1 MATGVS
7 IDRRAKLR
15 RLAEDDFD
23 LLVIGG
29 GINGAG
35 TAREA
40 ALRGLR
46 VAMVEK
52 GDFASGTSSRSSKLI
67 HGGIRYL
74 ETGDVALVLESS
86 RERDLLRRRLAPHL
100 VRPLPFVFP
109 VYRSGP
115 VGMWKLRAGMVA
127 YDLLATFRNIDRH
140 RMFSAARLFEVEPA
154 LRREELRGG
163 ALYYD
168 CWTDDS
174 RLVLE
179 TVLAGE
185 MAGATCLNYVA
196 LDSFAKRDGRLCGAT
211 IRDLE
216 GEGETTIRARTIVN
230 ATGPWLDRIRTLD
243 DSGAAPCLRPTKG
256 VHIVVP
262 RERLGNRNAI
272 VLNAVRDGRVLFAIP
287 WEDSAIVGTTDTDYT
302 GSPDDV
308 EADAGDVAYLLET
321 ANHYFPAARLVESDV
336 TSTFAGLRPLVSSEP
351 GETPSEVSREEA
363 IFESAS
369 GLLSIGGGKLTTYR
383 RVAIKV
389 VDRIAARLRRDFD
402 IVARDRSGTDREP
415 LPGGHLTDLE
425 RFARE
430 LETQNPTPD
439 VSVARIARQYGSR
452 AKDFLERVR
461 DLAWWREPLAPGTPH
476 VRGEAWFSAA
486 TEHARRLED
495 VLRRRT
501 SVALRTSDR
510 GASSA
515 EPASRA
521 MADALGWDD
530 RVRTERLREYLDGA
544 GERWRGEP
552 RERKKA

>member
-1 MATGVS
+1 MTTAGA
-7 IDRRAKLR
+7 DRRTKLR
-15 RLAEDDFD
+15 RLAEEDYD
-23 LLVIGG
+23 LLIVVG

-35 TAREA
+35 IAREA

-46 VAMVEK
+46 TAMVEK

-67 HGGIRYL
+67 HGGVRYL

-109 VYRSGP
+109 VYRNGP
-115 VGMWKLRAGMVA
+115 VGVWKLRAGMIA

-140 RMFSAARLFEVEPA
+140 RMFSAARLAEVEPA
-154 LRREELRGG
+154 LRQQGLRGG

-168 CWTDDS
+168 CWTDDA

-179 TVLAGE
+179 TVLAAE
-185 MAGATCLNYVA
+185 MAGAVCLNYAAVE
-196 LDSFAKRDGRLCGAT
+196 SFEKHEGRLCGAA

-216 GEGETTIRARTIVN
+216 GEGETRVRARTIVN

-243 DSGAAPCLRPTKG
+243 DPGTTPTLRPTKG

-262 RERLGNRNAI
+262 RDRLGNQNAI

-308 EADAGDVAYLLET
+308 DAEAEDVDYLLET
-321 ANHYFPAARLVESDV
+321 ANHYFPAAHLTASDV

-351 GETPSEVSREEA
+351 GEAPSEVSREEA
-363 IFESAS
+363 IFESRS

-389 VDRIAARLRRDFD
+389 VDRIADRLRREHD
-402 IVARDRSGTDREP
+402 IIARDHSGTDREP
-415 LPGGHLTDLE
+415 LPGGHLVDLE
-425 RFARE
+425 RFVRD
-430 LETQNPTPD
+430 LEQQSPGND
-439 VSVARIARQYGSR
+439 GAVERIARRYGTR
-452 AKDFLERVR
+452 AADFLERVR
-461 DLAWWREPLAPGTPH
+461 GLARWQEPLAPKTEH
-476 VRGEAWFSAA
+476 VRGEAFYAA
-486 TEHARRLED
+486 QTEHARRLED

-501 SVALRTSDR
+501 GVSLRTGDR

-521 MADALGWDD
+521 MGDALGWDERERSE
-530 RVRTERLREYLDGA
+530 RVREYLASID
-544 GERWRGEP
+544 ERWRAEP